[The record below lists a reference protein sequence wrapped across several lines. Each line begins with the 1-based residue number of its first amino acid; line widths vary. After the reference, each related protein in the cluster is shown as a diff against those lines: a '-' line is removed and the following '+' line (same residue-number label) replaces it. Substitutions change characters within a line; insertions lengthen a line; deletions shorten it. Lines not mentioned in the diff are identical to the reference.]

1 MLGLG
6 HATQEDSFK
15 FLRELGFYQDGMNE
29 FFNIQNTINQM
40 PLLTYEKLIDKI
52 KVDKKYEILA

>member
-1 MLGLG
+1 M
-6 HATQEDSFK
+6 ARRQRQMCIRD
-15 FLRELGFYQDGMNE
+15 RDGMNE

-40 PLLTYEKLIDKI
+40 PLLTYKKLIDKI